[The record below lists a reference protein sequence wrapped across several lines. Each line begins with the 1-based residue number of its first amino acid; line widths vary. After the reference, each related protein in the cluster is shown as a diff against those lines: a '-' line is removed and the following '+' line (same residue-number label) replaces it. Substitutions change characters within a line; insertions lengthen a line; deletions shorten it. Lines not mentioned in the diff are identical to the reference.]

1 MRRYLTSML
10 AAVGAALALA
20 VGAQAQQP
28 ESHIRNVPLPPGEVQ
43 RIIQAFTAKE
53 TQFRQAL
60 NQYGFKRDAIVQT
73 IGWGNQ
79 ITGEFRRIS
88 RFAFDDNGQRYEKII
103 LAPMSTVSEITI
115 TAEDLEDLSGV
126 QTFALETNKIPQY
139 NFTYVGKEKID
150 ELDLYVFD
158 VAPKVIPDA
167 KKISE
172 RFFQGRIWVDD
183 QDLQIVK
190 VRGKG
195 VPEGK
200 QRFPVFET
208 YREQIDGKYWFP
220 TYTYADDQLVFNG
233 GTIVH
238 FRMRITFT
246 DYERFRARVR
256 ILSDDVVD
264 QSEQQQKP
272 APTPTPTPQKKP
284 PM

>member
-1 MRRYLTSML
+1 MRRYLTSIL
-10 AAVGAALALA
+10 TVVGTALALA
-20 VGAQAQQP
+20 VSAQAQQP

-158 VAPKVIPDA
+158 VASNVIPDA

-172 RFFQGRIWVDD
+172 RFF
-183 QDLQIVK
+183 
-190 VRGKG
+190 KG
-195 VPEGK
+195 
-200 QRFPVFET
+200 
-208 YREQIDGKYWFP
+208 
-220 TYTYADDQLVFNG
+220 
-233 GTIVH
+233 
-238 FRMRITFT
+238 
-246 DYERFRARVR
+246 
-256 ILSDDVVD
+256 
-264 QSEQQQKP
+264 
-272 APTPTPTPQKKP
+272 
-284 PM
+284 